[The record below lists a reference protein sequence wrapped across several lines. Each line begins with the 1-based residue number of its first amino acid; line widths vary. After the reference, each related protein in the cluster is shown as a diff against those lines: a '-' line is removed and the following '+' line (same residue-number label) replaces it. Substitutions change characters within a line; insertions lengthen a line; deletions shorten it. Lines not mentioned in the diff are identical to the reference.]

1 MNVVAERAKNTQD
14 TAKSGR
20 RPLCGRSKSF
30 IAGGGGGV
38 SIILQ
43 AISETSRHSALKHE
57 ASLLNT
63 A

>member
-1 MNVVAERAKNTQD
+1 MNVVAERAENTQD

-30 IAGGGGGV
+30 IAGGGGV